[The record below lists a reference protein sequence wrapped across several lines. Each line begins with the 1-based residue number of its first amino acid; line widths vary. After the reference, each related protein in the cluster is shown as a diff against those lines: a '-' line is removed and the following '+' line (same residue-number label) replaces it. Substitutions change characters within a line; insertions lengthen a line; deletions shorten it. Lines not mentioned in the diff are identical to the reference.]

1 MASPIRC
8 VAWFATTTSGSTARA
23 TLHGATADEL
33 ALDTRILTVCD
44 VYDAL
49 ISPRVYRAAWTHEDA
64 MALLRSEVGT
74 AYDERCVE
82 ALGRLLADEQPSP
95 AAHANKALPTQSTI
109 PVTAR

>member
-1 MASPIRC
+1 M
-8 VAWFATTTSGSTARA
+8 T
-23 TLHGATADEL
+23 
-33 ALDTRILTVCD
+33 
-44 VYDAL
+44 
-49 ISPRVYRAAWTHEDA
+49 
-64 MALLRSEVGT
+64 LLRSEVGT